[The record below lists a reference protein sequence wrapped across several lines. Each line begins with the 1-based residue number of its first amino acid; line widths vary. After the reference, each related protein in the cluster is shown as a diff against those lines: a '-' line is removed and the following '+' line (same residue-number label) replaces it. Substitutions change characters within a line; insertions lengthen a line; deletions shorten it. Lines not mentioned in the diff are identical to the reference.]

1 MPGYFRTPE
10 IPLGQGRDFTQRDRV
25 GAQRV
30 AIIDEDLARRF
41 WPAYPNGQSP
51 IGRHL
56 LIGGVNPEPVEIIG
70 IVAHVHQNLE
80 DNAWRETVYTS
91 FAQNPQSNAMLA
103 IRTRWSPIQFIAA
116 VRRQVQALDRDQ
128 STMAVHTMNELMESQ
143 LGQRRSLMMLLGSFA
158 GLAVLLAAIGLNGLI
173 SYLVVHRTRELS
185 IRRAL
190 GALETDILSQV
201 MGVALALTLVGVSIG
216 VAGAFAL
223 TRFLQGLLF
232 HVTATDPVTFAG
244 VALLLI
250 FVAAIA
256 SYIPARSAMQ
266 IDPMAALRIE

>member
-1 MPGYFRTPE
+1 
-10 IPLGQGRDFTQRDRV
+10 
-25 GAQRV
+25 
-30 AIIDEDLARRF
+30 
-41 WPAYPNGQSP
+41 
-51 IGRHL
+51 
-56 LIGGVNPEPVEIIG
+56 
-70 IVAHVHQNLE
+70 
-80 DNAWRETVYTS
+80 
-91 FAQNPQSNAMLA
+91 
-103 IRTRWSPIQFIAA
+103 
-116 VRRQVQALDRDQ
+116 
-128 STMAVHTMNELMESQ
+128 MNELMESQ